1 VVNPM
6 ASIEEQRLK
15 KWIKVLHGKDAE
27 MSRIAAEKL
36 GEIGNPVAIPD
47 LEKALH
53 TRTMFVAAVAAKSLG
68 KIGNKSAVASLLKIL
83 ANHRQDV
90 VVRTA
95 AAEALGIIGHHSA
108 ISGLEAVVND
118 HMSKYRNDRFNLIQ
132 GYERGLFITAIR
144 SLKQIGTPTA
154 RRIAAK
160 AEKF

>member
-1 VVNPM
+1 M
-6 ASIEEQRLK
+6 ASIEEQRLQ

-47 LEKALH
+47 LDKALH

-68 KIGNKSAVASLLKIL
+68 KIGNKSAVSSLLRTL
-83 ANHRQDV
+83 ANLRQDV

-95 AAEALGIIGHHSA
+95 AAEALGIIGHYSA
-108 ISGLEAVVND
+108 IPGLETVVND
-118 HMSKYRNDRFNLIQ
+118 HISKYKNDRFNLIQ
-132 GYERGLFITAIR
+132 GYERGLFTTAIR
-144 SLKQIGTPTA
+144 SLKQIDTPKA

>member
-1 VVNPM
+1 M
-6 ASIEEQRLK
+6 ASIEQQRLD

-68 KIGNKSAVASLLKIL
+68 KIGDKSAVDSLMKALR
-83 ANHRQDV
+83 NTRQDV

-95 AAEALGIIGHHSA
+95 AAEALGIIGHYTAVPS
-108 ISGLEAVVND
+108 LEEVVNE
-118 HMSKYRNDRFNLIQ
+118 HISKYKNDRFNLIQ
-132 GYERGLFITAIR
+132 GYERGLFTTAIR
-144 SLKQIGTPTA
+144 SLKQIGTSKA
-154 RRIAAK
+154 KRIAAQ

>member
-1 VVNPM
+1 M
-6 ASIEEQRLK
+6 ASIEQQRLD

-47 LEKALH
+47 LDKALH

-68 KIGNKSAVASLLKIL
+68 KIGDKSAVDSLMTALRNK
-83 ANHRQDV
+83 RQDV

-95 AAEALGIIGHHSA
+95 AAEALGIIGHYTAVPS
-108 ISGLEAVVND
+108 LEEVVNE
-118 HMSKYRNDRFNLIQ
+118 HISKYKNDRFNLIQ
-132 GYERGLFITAIR
+132 GYERGLFTTAIR
-144 SLKQIGTPTA
+144 SLKQIGTSKA
-154 RRIAAK
+154 KRIASH